1 MSAPGPDPAKIRE
14 LAGSMARYRPDMVR
28 ELAALCA
35 IPSVAGPSEDGAP
48 YGRETR
54 RALDHFLDLGRQLGF
69 HSVNLDNRAGYVEF
83 GSGEHLVAALCH
95 LDVVPAGDG
104 WDGDAFSPVILPDRL
119 IARGAADDKGP
130 AIAVLYAMKDLM
142 NQGFKPRGRIRL
154 IVGLDEERGSSCMAH
169 YARTAQL
176 PDAGFTPDAD
186 FPVIYA
192 EKGLCWVTFT
202 VTGGQPAGDP
212 LRLVAAEGGAS
223 PNMIPGRCRLTF
235 NGPSGREDV
244 RCDGALGHASMPW
257 LGRNAISLAMQEA
270 DRRLAEALCS
280 HPFVRFYQQAIGDDW
295 HGTGLHIAQSDASGP
310 LTFNAGRLYLEEG
323 RAVLTADI
331 RYPVSCPFGELEQQ
345 MRETAARLG
354 AVVAIEKNIPPLHLP
369 RESFVIRTLNAVYNR
384 LTGSNAEPVAI
395 GGGTY
400 ARTMPN
406 IAAFG
411 AAFPGQP
418 ETAHQAGEHIEINAW
433 LASAAIYRHALAE
446 LAAPSQDF

>member
-1 MSAPGPDPAKIRE
+1 MSAREPDPARIRE
-14 LAGSMARYRPDMVR
+14 LAGRMARWQPDMVR

-35 IPSVAGPSEDGAP
+35 IPSVAGSAEDGAP

-54 RALDHFLDLGRQLGF
+54 RALEHFLALGRQLGF
-69 HSVNLDNRAGYVEF
+69 DAVNLDNRAGYVEF

-104 WDGDAFSPVILPDRL
+104 WDGDAFTPQILPDRL

-130 AIAVLYAMKDLM
+130 AIAVLYAMKDLLE
-142 NQGFKPRGRIRL
+142 QGYKPRGRLRL

-169 YARTAQL
+169 YVKTAQL

-202 VTGGQPAGDP
+202 VAGGQPPADP
-212 LRLVAAEGGAS
+212 LRLVAARGGAS
-223 PNMIPGRCRLTF
+223 PNMIPGSCTVSF
-235 NGPSGREDV
+235 AGQQDQVSTGK
-244 RCDGALGHASMPW
+244 LGHASMPW
-257 LGRNAISLAMQEA
+257 LGRNAISLAMREA
-270 DRRLAEALCS
+270 DRRLAEAGCS
-280 HPFVRFYQQAIGDDW
+280 HPFVRFYQAAIGDSW
-295 HGTGLHIAQSDASGP
+295 RGEGLNMAQSDESGP
-310 LTFNAGRLYLEEG
+310 LTFNAGSLRLEDD

-331 RYPVSCPFGELEQQ
+331 RYPVSCPFEQLEQT
-345 MRETAARLG
+345 MRETAERLG
-354 AVVAIEKNIPPLHLP
+354 ARVTIVKNIPPLYLP
-369 RESFVIRTLNAVYNR
+369 RDSFLVRTLNAVYNR
-384 LTGSNAEPVAI
+384 LTGSDAEPVAI

-406 IAAFG
+406 VAAFG

-418 ETAHQAGEHIEINAW
+418 ETAHQAGEYVRIDQL
-433 LASAAIYRHALAE
+433 LATAAIYRQALSE
-446 LAAPSQDF
+446 LSAPSAGA